1 MQETAPKLL
10 FVCLGNICR
19 SPAAEGVMRARL
31 GAERGRALDSA
42 GTSGWHI
49 GDTPYPPMIDCARRR
64 GIDLRP
70 IRARGFVADDF
81 ESFELILAMDRTNL
95 RDIETIRPAG
105 NSTPV
110 RLFLSYAP
118 QIGLKDV
125 PDPYYTGDFDRT
137 LDLIEAAAE
146 GLLAT
151 LG

>member
-1 MQETAPKLL
+1 MADPAPKLL

-70 IRARGFVADDF
+70 LRARGFVAADF
-81 ESFELILAMDRTNL
+81 EAFELIVAMDRSNL
-95 RDIETIRPAG
+95 RDIEALRPPG
-105 NSTPV
+105 NATPV

-118 QIGLKDV
+118 QTGLKDV

-137 LDLIEAAAE
+137 LDLIETAAE
-146 GLLAT
+146 GLVAA